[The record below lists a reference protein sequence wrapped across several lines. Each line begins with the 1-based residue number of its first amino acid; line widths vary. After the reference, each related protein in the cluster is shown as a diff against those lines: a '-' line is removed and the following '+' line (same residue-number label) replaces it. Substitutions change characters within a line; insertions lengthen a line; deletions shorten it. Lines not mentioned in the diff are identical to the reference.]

1 MHADKNCP
9 CTEGENASY
18 ARAYR
23 LMYLCV
29 RARARVR
36 ACVRACVYVCVRA
49 CVQHTQTHGV
59 VGCCDSHTFAH
70 MHYDPEIIRTD
81 SGHGWFEA
89 KD

>member
-18 ARAYR
+18 ARACR
-23 LMYLCV
+23 LMCLCV
-29 RARARVR
+29 RARA
-36 ACVRACVYVCVRA
+36 CVCVCARARARA

-81 SGHGWFEA
+81 SGDGWFEA